1 MLYKNYL
8 SNNSY
13 CSYFHYF
20 NTLNFVIHHWF
31 MLSINGL
38 IAIKKQLFHFS
49 LLGSSRLKAP
59 QLTEH
64 LVVTENSLGK
74 GTGERALKTGR

>member
-1 MLYKNYL
+1 MLD
-8 SNNSY
+8 
-13 CSYFHYF
+13 
-20 NTLNFVIHHWF
+20 
-31 MLSINGL
+31 INRL
-38 IAIKKQLFHFS
+38 IAIKEWLFYFS

-74 GTGERALKTGR
+74 GTGERDLKMGC